1 MCTSIKLIN
10 FINIIR
16 DTIIMLDKAS
26 ININIIL
33 QILDFARNFTFL
45 VSLFFNLFSSS
56 YFYINLEIFLYK
68 KFDLYIYNKIII
80 LCI

>member
-10 FINIIR
+10 FINIIK

-33 QILDFARNFTFL
+33 QILDFARNFTF
-45 VSLFFNLFSSS
+45 VMYLFLKFFL
-56 YFYINLEIFLYK
+56 FLYK
-68 KFDLYIYNKIII
+68 FGDFFI
-80 LCI
+80 